1 MEKQPKEA
9 PPLSLILLIIFLI
22 SSPFTPYLFVNR
34 QSTFTQQT
42 ARPIT
47 TNLLKSLRQTP
58 HDCVKSWTHS
68 RSKYI
73 SLSLTLANSKSQ
85 WQLDILASAR
95 LRSSRLLSHK
105 PIVRNMDNYNLA
117 RAPGANPTY
126 QYQQSHYS
134 TSTSRPWHNPAYKA
148 QPGSFNR
155 QSQQAQHTK
164 GDYYGNFSEA
174 GIDIYALVDSWRSYK
189 DDTTN
194 LQSAVTPS
202 SNLNASAPSFQPA
215 QTGSYYRPYEPLR
228 SVHHYARYPT
238 YRVNKPYRTSDGAR
252 ERQLIEQA
260 KKGQKS
266 TDTQPGLIR
275 RCPVKA
281 NKAQADQ
288 PLPSI
293 EPSNLDYF
301 LRSNSLN
308 KAPDGLQKEKYKR
321 PAARS
326 KTPRETASPAP
337 PSTTQQYTSQAQKE
351 PVRVDKPRKLLVI
364 LDLNGTLL
372 YRVKSGTTKI
382 YMRPGVTPLLD
393 YLFTNH
399 VVMVY
404 TSTMPSTAQD
414 MVNQFIH
421 PAQRNKLAA
430 IWARDKLDLNK
441 DQYRSKVQVYKKL
454 DKVWKDA
461 TIQAAAGP
469 GNRWDQSNT
478 ILIDDS
484 KLKALAQPHNLLQ
497 VLEYTREDD
506 PAKETDKA
514 ASKKKHKMQ
523 VDILKQLQ
531 LKLEELRYQQDVSR
545 LIRKWQSSEMPV
557 PTAPG
562 QVVSVE
568 EDVDQKKV
576 QQQQA
581 ADESEQAE
589 IGRPQL
595 PTPVSLVDGDSA
607 ERPMKISDDEDDG
620 GLILSF
626 SSSPVSEP
634 PPAKSSKSVQ
644 IPGLTLLEGVERKN
658 AGPRQSSESSI
669 DEDVFKDLLEAD
681 RK

>member
-1 MEKQPKEA
+1 MERATRDLNKRRAKYYHHYPSADSFTLHE
-9 PPLSLILLIIFLI
+9 LSRHTKHQVATILFKF
-22 SSPFTPYLFVNR
+22 PR
-34 QSTFTQQT
+34 Q
-42 ARPIT
+42 
-47 TNLLKSLRQTP
+47 KS

-68 RSKYI
+68 RSKYT
-73 SLSLTLANSKSQ
+73 SLLLTLANSKSQ

-95 LRSSRLLSHK
+95 LRSNRLLFSQS
-105 PIVRNMDNYNLA
+105 IVRKMDSYTPGY
-117 RAPGANPTY
+117 APGANPAY
-126 QYQQSHYS
+126 QYQQNQYS
-134 TSTSRPWHNPAYKA
+134 TSTSRQWHNPPYKP

-155 QSQQAQHTK
+155 QPQQVQHRK
-164 GDYYGNFSEA
+164 GDYYGDFTEPA
-174 GIDIYALVDSWRSYK
+174 IDIYALVDSWRSYK
-189 DDTTN
+189 DDTAN
-194 LQSAVTPS
+194 LQSTVTPS
-202 SNLNASAPSFQPA
+202 SNLNATAPSFQPA
-215 QTGSYYRPYEPLR
+215 QNGSYYRPYEPLR
-228 SVHHYARYPT
+228 SVHHYARYPA

-260 KKGQKS
+260 KKSQE
-266 TDTQPGLIR
+266 QPGSVR
-275 RCPVKA
+275 KHPVRA
-281 NKAQADQ
+281 NRDQADQ

-301 LRSNSLN
+301 IRSNFLN
-308 KAPDGLQKEKYKR
+308 KAHDGPQKEKYKR
-321 PAARS
+321 PATRS

-337 PSTTQQYTSQAQKE
+337 PSSTQQYRSQALKE
-351 PVRVDKPRKLLVI
+351 PVRVDEPRKLLII

-372 YRVKSGTTKI
+372 YRVKAGTTKI

-404 TSTMPSTAQD
+404 TSTMPATAQE

-421 PAQRNKLAA
+421 PTKRNKLAA

-461 TIQAAAGP
+461 DIQATAGP
-469 GNRWDQSNT
+469 GNRWDQTNT

-497 VLEYTREDD
+497 VLEYTKADD
-506 PAKETDKA
+506 PAKETDKPTQ
-514 ASKKKHKMQ
+514 KKKHKMQ

-531 LKLEELRYQQDVSR
+531 MKLEELKYQQDVSR
-545 LIRKWQSSEMPV
+545 LIRKWQSSEAPV

-576 QQQQA
+576 QQQHA
-581 ADESEQAE
+581 GDESQEEA
-589 IGRPQL
+589 GRPQL

-607 ERPMKISDDEDDG
+607 ERPMEILDDEDNG

-634 PPAKSSKSVQ
+634 VTKPTGSIQ
-644 IPGLTLLEGVERKN
+644 IPGLTLLEDAKKAKGEER
-658 AGPRQSSESSI
+658 RSSESSI
-669 DEDVFKDLLEAD
+669 DEAVFKDLLETG